1 MKIRDRRKQ
10 LDLYISEEDRY
21 EGKNLAEYLV
31 DRLYAMEVSGC
42 TVLRSRAGYGQ
53 NYRIRRGRVPFS
65 LFENKAILIRVIDTE
80 EKIEEVIR
88 MLDECVEGGVVTVQD
103 VEFIRYTGSVV
114 TAEDESIA
122 DASHGSLPE
131 QEKFPD

>member
-10 LDLYISEEDRY
+10 LELYISEEDRY
-21 EGKNLAEYLV
+21 DGKNLAEYLV
-31 DRLYAMEVSGC
+31 DRFFAMEISGC
-42 TVLRSRAGYGQ
+42 TVFRSREGYGQ

-65 LFENKAILIRVIDTE
+65 LFENKAVIITVIDTE

-88 MLDECVEGGVVTVQD
+88 LLDECVEGGVVTVHD

-114 TAEDESIA
+114 TEEDEVIA
-122 DASHGSLPE
+122 DSSHGTLPE
-131 QEKFPD
+131 REEFPT